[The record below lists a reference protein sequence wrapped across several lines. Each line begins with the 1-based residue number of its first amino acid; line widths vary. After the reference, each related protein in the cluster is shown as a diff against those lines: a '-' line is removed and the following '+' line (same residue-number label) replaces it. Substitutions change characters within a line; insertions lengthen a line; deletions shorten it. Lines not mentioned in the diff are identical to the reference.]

1 MEIKTLAF
9 LNWRYP
15 GGGGETVT
23 HHLGHFFHR
32 HGYRIVVY
40 GYRLFED
47 ILPEED
53 RTAFTIRTVPL
64 QPGTERADGE
74 ALARSL
80 REEGVD
86 CLIVQGI
93 ANAPFEQIRQQ
104 AGCRILFC
112 LHSVPL
118 WEVYAGR
125 SKRVSELPKQD
136 LWSRLEFRL
145 IRRPV
150 NLLTDKLKRRT
161 LRIYAR
167 MLPHIDRMIMLCPE
181 YRDQMERAIR
191 RSGYPGCDAA
201 GVRFLSI
208 SNPLPRAEEPTHT
221 PKEKVVLYVG
231 RLCYQDKRVDRLLR
245 IWQHIEREVPE
256 WQLRILGRG
265 EEMEQLRELA
275 RRLGLQRVT
284 FLGHRSDVAAFYRP
298 ATFNCLTSN
307 FEGQPMSL
315 IEGQQYGVIPVSFD
329 SYAAIRRITARGRAG
344 IMVRAYRLRQYAA
357 RLKEA
362 MLDTEAQSR
371 MREECYREAARYDL
385 ETIGGEW
392 LRLFRELSQ
401 S

>member
-1 MEIKTLAF
+1 MEIKTIAF

-53 RTAFTIRTVPL
+53 RAAFTIRTVPQ
-64 QPGTERADGE
+64 QPGIERADGE
-74 ALARSL
+74 AFARSL
-80 REEGVD
+80 QEEKVD

-93 ANAPFEQIRQQ
+93 TNIPFEQIRRQV
-104 AGCRILFC
+104 GCRILFC

-125 SKRVSELPKQD
+125 SKRVNELLRQD
-136 LWSRLEFRL
+136 FWSRLEFRL

-161 LRIYAR
+161 LRTYAR
-167 MLPHIDRMIMLCPE
+167 ILPHIDRMIMLCPE
-181 YRDQMERAIR
+181 YRDRMEREIR

-208 SNPLPRAEEPTHT
+208 SNPLLPAREPTHT

-245 IWQHIEREVPE
+245 IWQRIEREVPE

-265 EEMEQLRELA
+265 EEMEQLQQLA
-275 RRLGLQRVT
+275 RRLGLQRVS
-284 FLGHRSDVAAFYRP
+284 FLGHRSDVETFYRQ

-307 FEGQPMSL
+307 FEGLPMTL

-329 SYAAIRRITARGRAG
+329 SFAAIRQITDQGRAG
-344 IMVRAYRLRQYAA
+344 IMVRAYSLRQYAK

-362 MLDTEAQSR
+362 MLDSEAQAR
-371 MREECYREAARYDL
+371 MREQCYREAVHYDL
-385 ETIGGEW
+385 ETIGREW
-392 LRLFRELSQ
+392 LRLFRELSE